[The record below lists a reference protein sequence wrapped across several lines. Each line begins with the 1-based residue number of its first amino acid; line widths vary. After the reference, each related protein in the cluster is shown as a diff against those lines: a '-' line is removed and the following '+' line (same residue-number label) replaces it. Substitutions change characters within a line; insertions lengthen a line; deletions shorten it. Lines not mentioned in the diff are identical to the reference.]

1 MKIVFISLFRKGQGG
16 GEGRVAHELARQ
28 FTHEHDVILICPDKE
43 TGLFRDETGLKTFG
57 VRSITSGEFDMPAL
71 SGRTVRQIFD
81 FLDQYEPDIVHS
93 HEPALMGLIGQVWA
107 KMHMVPF
114 VHTSHVLPAKVLNFG
129 AKDALDIKVL
139 QSSLS
144 EAITRRVLMDFYENC
159 DAIIALNQAAVDAFR
174 NFGYTGKIVVIPN
187 GRDLQKYTRRA
198 FADFKTGE
206 KRLSFIGFI
215 SERKNQEYLIEVMKH
230 LPDHVKLLLIGK
242 PLDKEY
248 GKELESLVRKYELN
262 VEFLGQIPHSEIPVQ
277 LEKSHIFTSA
287 SKMEVQSLVIIE
299 ALASGT
305 PVVALPNETTEEL
318 IDESVGVL
326 LEKGTKPAAYAQAI
340 QEILSLP
347 EEEYL
352 DLSQQARKRV
362 SHLDWSN
369 IVSRTVSA
377 YQDLQEEKPTISEK
391 ESDILINMISTL
403 PSGEVRDILEDQ
415 IKELDDHPGFLARTI
430 NKLALGQKW
439 QALKR
444 VRGSTWLLA
453 GFTILVSV
461 IGYLFNKGKNKENR

>member
-1 MKIVFISLFRKGQGG
+1 
-16 GEGRVAHELARQ
+16 
-28 FTHEHDVILICPDKE
+28 
-43 TGLFRDETGLKTFG
+43 
-57 VRSITSGEFDMPAL
+57 
-71 SGRTVRQIFD
+71 
-81 FLDQYEPDIVHS
+81 
-93 HEPALMGLIGQVWA
+93 
-107 KMHMVPF
+107 
-114 VHTSHVLPAKVLNFG
+114 
-129 AKDALDIKVL
+129 
-139 QSSLS
+139 
-144 EAITRRVLMDFYENC
+144 
-159 DAIIALNQAAVDAFR
+159 
-174 NFGYTGKIVVIPN
+174 
-187 GRDLQKYTRRA
+187 
-198 FADFKTGE
+198 
-206 KRLSFIGFI
+206 
-215 SERKNQEYLIEVMKH
+215 
-230 LPDHVKLLLIGK
+230 
-242 PLDKEY
+242 
-248 GKELESLVRKYELN
+248 
-262 VEFLGQIPHSEIPVQ
+262 
-277 LEKSHIFTSA
+277 
-287 SKMEVQSLVIIE
+287 MEVQSLVIIE